1 VLVDL
6 AKDARNDEGDLEEVK
21 FLASFPPIQ
30 SAIKIDGQGGA
41 RIQLDIPEIEMG
53 NFIRAMMWR
62 GKRLTIT
69 LTLFDESEENEAREE
84 PKRRITKVGRGRS

>member
-1 VLVDL
+1 MS
-6 AKDARNDEGDLEEVK
+6 EEVIE

-41 RIQLDIPEIEMG
+41 RIQLDIPETEMG

-62 GKRLTIT
+62 GKRLIVS
-69 LTLFDESEENEAREE
+69 LTLLDEDAKNEAREE
-84 PKRRITKVGRGRS
+84 PTRRSTKVGRGRS